1 MERGAQVH
9 LRQAAALGLVTA
21 VVERLAG
28 ARRTRSPEAFWCAC
42 HGGQFTTAE
51 LLLDRGADINW
62 IGFDG
67 LTPLDAA
74 RRSGANGEPSSLG
87 SEAREAPECE
97 LRSCLEAAVRH
108 VSSRA
113 LGALVWR

>member
-1 MERGAQVH
+1 VERGAQVH

-42 HGGQFTTAE
+42 HGGQLTTAE
-51 LLLDRGADINW
+51 LLLERGADINW

-67 LTPLDAA
+67 LTPLAA
-74 RRSGANGEPSSLG
+74 AAPTMPPSGCGSGAR
-87 SEAREAPECE
+87 AAPECE